1 MNTFPLVRDMT
12 AEIELLVAE
21 KRRVEYGIQ
30 VNIIRVRLKGQCHE
44 HVLQL
49 SYLFYFRRNL
59 LQYLHVSKSSVEKLR
74 FLKFS
79 QCTGKNQNTILPY
92 FAHSREPTAESIY
105 DRACRSIS
113 RAAAV
118 ELVKK

>member
-1 MNTFPLVRDMT
+1 MPRTRIAVYHICFTSGANF
-12 AEIELLVAE
+12 
-21 KRRVEYGIQ
+21 
-30 VNIIRVRLKGQCHE
+30 
-44 HVLQL
+44 
-49 SYLFYFRRNL
+49 
-59 LQYLHVSKSSVEKLR
+59 YLHVSKSSVEKLR

>member
-1 MNTFPLVRDMT
+1 MPRTRIAVYH
-12 AEIELLVAE
+12 I
-21 KRRVEYGIQ
+21 
-30 VNIIRVRLKGQCHE
+30 
-44 HVLQL
+44 
-49 SYLFYFRRNL
+49 SYTSGAIFYLR
-59 LQYLHVSKSSVEKLR
+59 VSKSSVEKLR

-79 QCTGKNQNTILPY
+79 ECTGKNQNTILRY